1 MIYILNDKYT
11 AEIKQL
17 KKSDYREL
25 MEYINQNLIY
35 KINNVEGLIGNI
47 KNDSQLLTT
56 LAYLKGIMDYFN
68 AKGHKIKRLGDL
80 TNANNTLD
88 KHLIE

>member
-1 MIYILNDKYT
+1 MIYRLNDKYT
-11 AEIKQL
+11 AEISRF

-25 MEYINQNLIY
+25 LTYINPHLVRPIESE
-35 KINNVEGLIGNI
+35 VGLIRNI

-56 LAYLKGIMDYFN
+56 LAYLKGLMDYFN
-68 AKGHKIKRLGDL
+68 AKGHKIKRLADL
-80 TNANNTLD
+80 TNADNTSD